1 MYVFIAVSIAGDVLV
16 YVQVQASLKHLAARR
31 TDIFGREET
40 HIGQKVKFKIFLC
53 VYLFEGICVYC

>member
-40 HIGQKVKFKIFLC
+40 HIGQKVKF
-53 VYLFEGICVYC
+53 